1 MIVSTVE
8 KENEREG
15 TQKLLIKGSCPEIA
29 TELINIIKELLK
41 RGFPEDLIL
50 LIIDGVLEA
59 VEDLHKSK
67 RV

>member
-1 MIVSTVE
+1 MIVSIVE
-8 KENEREG
+8 KESEREG
-15 TQKLLIKGSCPEIA
+15 TQKLLIRGSCPEVA

-41 RGFPEDLIL
+41 RGFPEE

-59 VEDLHKSK
+59 VEDQHKSK